1 MLTKELP
8 EAITHGQQLE
18 KSPSLQYKRKSGKK
32 TPEKREQQMQ
42 VPKNE
47 VILANSRDRN
57 KSPTEGT

>member
-1 MLTKELP
+1 MVDNWKNQRVSSIKEKVERKLQKK
-8 EAITHGQQLE
+8 EQQL
-18 KSPSLQYKRKSGKK
+18 
-32 TPEKREQQMQ
+32 Q